1 MAGFEDIIGHE
12 QIIEH
17 LQNAIELDKV
27 SHAYIINGEKGTGK
41 ILIADAFAM
50 TLQCEKQ
57 GRVPC
62 LKCRSCKQTLSGNQP
77 DIIHV
82 SHEKPNTISVEEIR
96 SQLNNDIEVKPYSSP
111 RKIYIIDEADKL
123 TIQAQNAL
131 LKTIEEPPAYA
142 VVILLTCN
150 SDALLPT
157 ILSRC
162 VQLNIK
168 PVQDKVLKRYL
179 MERLKVPDYKADL
192 SVAFARGNV
201 GKAVA
206 LASSEN
212 FDMIKKDALDMLRYL
227 EDMEIYEVVE
237 WVKKISDYKL
247 EINDFLDIL
256 TVWFRDVLLFKATND
271 VNMLIFKDE
280 IQEIKKR
287 AAHSS
292 YSGLEEI
299 IGAIEKAKV
308 RLNAN
313 VNFDLTIEL
322 MLLAIKEN

>member
-1 MAGFEDIIGHE
+1 MAGFDDIIGHE

-41 ILIADAFAM
+41 MLIADAFAM

-57 GRVPC
+57 ERIPC
-62 LKCRSCKQTLSGNQP
+62 LKCHSCKQALSGNQP

-82 SHEKPNTISVEEIR
+82 THEKPGSISVEEIR
-96 SQLNNDIEVKPYSSP
+96 TQLNSDIMVKPYSSP
-111 RKIYIIDEADKL
+111 RKVYIIDEADKL
-123 TIQAQNAL
+123 TVQAQNAL
-131 LKTIEEPPAYA
+131 LKTIEEPPAYT
-142 VVILLTCN
+142 VIVMLTSN
-150 SDALLPT
+150 ADALLPT

-162 VQLNIK
+162 VLLNIK
-168 PVQDKVLKRYL
+168 PVADKVLKRYL

-192 SVAFARGNV
+192 SIAFARGNV

-212 FDMIKKDALDMLRYL
+212 FDLIKKDALDMLRYL
-227 EDMEIYEVVE
+227 EDMEIHEVVE
-237 WVKKISDYKL
+237 WVKKTSEYKL

-280 IQEIKKR
+280 VQEIKKK

-292 YSGLEEI
+292 YNGLEEI
-299 IGAIEKAKV
+299 INAIEKAKV

>member
-1 MAGFEDIIGHE
+1 MAGFDDIIGHE

-41 ILIADAFAM
+41 MLIADAFAM

-57 GRVPC
+57 ERIPC
-62 LKCRSCKQTLSGNQP
+62 LKCRSCKQSLSGNQP

-82 SHEKPNTISVEEIR
+82 THEKPGSISVEEIR
-96 SQLNNDIEVKPYSSP
+96 TQLNSDIMVKPYSSP

-123 TIQAQNAL
+123 TVQAQNAL

-142 VVILLTCN
+142 VIVMLTSN
-150 SDALLPT
+150 ADALLPT

-162 VQLNIK
+162 VLLNIK
-168 PVQDKVLKRYL
+168 PVADKVLKRYL

-192 SVAFARGNV
+192 SIAFARGNV

-212 FDMIKKDALDMLRYL
+212 FDLIKKDALDMLRYL
-227 EDMEIYEVVE
+227 EDMEIHEVVE

-256 TVWFRDVLLFKATND
+256 MVWFRDVLLFKATND

-280 IQEIKKR
+280 VQEIKKK

-299 IGAIEKAKV
+299 INAIEKAKV

>member
-1 MAGFEDIIGHE
+1 MAGFDDIIGHE

-17 LQNAIELDKV
+17 LQTAIELDKV

-41 ILIADAFAM
+41 MLLADAFAL

-57 GRVPC
+57 ERIPC

-82 SHEKPNTISVEEIR
+82 THEKPGSISVDEIR
-96 SQLNNDIEVKPYSSP
+96 TQLNNDIQVKPYSSP

-123 TIQAQNAL
+123 TVQAQNAL
-131 LKTIEEPPAYA
+131 LKTIEEPPEYA
-142 VVILLTCN
+142 VIVMLTSN
-150 SDALLPT
+150 ADALLPT

-162 VQLNIK
+162 VLLNIK
-168 PVQDKVLKRYL
+168 PVKDAVLKRYL

-192 SVAFARGNV
+192 SIAFARGNV

-212 FDMIKKDALDMLRYL
+212 FDVIKKDALDMLRYL
-227 EDMEIYEVVE
+227 EDMEIHEVVA
-237 WVKKISDYKL
+237 WVKKTADYKL

-280 IQEIKKR
+280 IKEIKKK
-287 AAHSS
+287 AARSS

-299 IGAIEKAKV
+299 VNAIEKAKV

-322 MLLAIKEN
+322 MLLTIKEN

>member
-1 MAGFEDIIGHE
+1 MAGFDDIIGHE

-41 ILIADAFAM
+41 MLLADAFAL

-57 GRVPC
+57 ERIPC

-82 SHEKPNTISVEEIR
+82 THEKPGSISVDEIR
-96 SQLNNDIEVKPYSSP
+96 TQLNNDIQVKPYSSP

-123 TIQAQNAL
+123 TVQAQNAL
-131 LKTIEEPPAYA
+131 LKTIEEPPEYA
-142 VVILLTCN
+142 VIVMLTSN
-150 SDALLPT
+150 ADALLPT

-162 VQLNIK
+162 VLLSIK
-168 PVQDKVLKRYL
+168 PVKDAVLKRYL

-192 SVAFARGNV
+192 SIAFARGNV

-212 FDMIKKDALDMLRYL
+212 FDVIKKDALDMLRYL
-227 EDMEIYEVVE
+227 EDMEIHEVVA
-237 WVKKISDYKL
+237 WVKKTADYKL

-280 IQEIKKR
+280 IKEIKKK
-287 AAHSS
+287 AARSS

-299 IGAIEKAKV
+299 VNAIEKAKV

-322 MLLAIKEN
+322 MLLTIKEN

>member
-1 MAGFEDIIGHE
+1 MAGFDDIIGHE

-41 ILIADAFAM
+41 MLIADAFAL

-57 GRVPC
+57 DRIPC
-62 LKCRSCKQTLSGNQP
+62 LKCHSCKQALSGNQP

-82 SHEKPNTISVEEIR
+82 THEKPGSISVEEIR
-96 SQLNNDIEVKPYSSP
+96 TQLNNDIQVKPYSSP
-111 RKIYIIDEADKL
+111 RKIYIIDEADKM
-123 TIQAQNAL
+123 TVQAQNAL
-131 LKTIEEPPAYA
+131 LKTIEEPPAYG
-142 VVILLTCN
+142 VIIMLTSN
-150 SDALLPT
+150 ADALLPT

-162 VQLNIK
+162 VLLNIK
-168 PVQDKVLKRYL
+168 PVKDSVLKRYL

-192 SVAFARGNV
+192 SIAFARGNV

-212 FDMIKKDALDMLRYL
+212 FDVIKKDALDMLRYL
-227 EDMEIYEVVE
+227 EDMEIHEVVA
-237 WVKKISDYKL
+237 WVKKIADYKL

-280 IQEIKKR
+280 VQEIKKR
-287 AAHSS
+287 AARSS

-299 IGAIEKAKV
+299 VNAIEKAKV

-322 MLLAIKEN
+322 MLLTIKEN

>member
-1 MAGFEDIIGHE
+1 MAGFDDIIGHE

-17 LQNAIELDKV
+17 LQNAIELKKV
-27 SHAYIINGEKGTGK
+27 SHAYIINGEKGAGK
-41 ILIADAFAM
+41 MLIANAFAL

-57 GRVPC
+57 ERIPC
-62 LKCRSCKQTLSGNQP
+62 LKCHSCKQAYSGNHP

-82 SHEKPNTISVEEIR
+82 SHEKPGTISVEEIR
-96 SQLNNDIEVKPYSSP
+96 TQLNNDILIKPYSSP
-111 RKIYIIDEADKL
+111 KKIYIIDEADKL
-123 TIQAQNAL
+123 TVQAQNAL
-131 LKTIEEPPAYA
+131 LKTIEEPPEYG
-142 VVILLTCN
+142 VVILITN
-150 SDALLPT
+150 NADALLPT

-162 VQLNIK
+162 VVLNIK
-168 PVQDKVLKRYL
+168 PVKDSVLKRYL

-192 SVAFARGNV
+192 SIAFARGNV

-212 FDMIKKDALDMLRYL
+212 FDMIKKDALDMLKYL
-227 EDMEIYEVVE
+227 EDMEIHEVVA
-237 WVKKISDYKL
+237 WVKKTADYKL

-256 TVWFRDVLLFKATND
+256 TVWFRDVLLFKATKD
-271 VNMLIFKDE
+271 VNMLIFRDQ
-280 IQEIKKR
+280 IQEIRKK
-287 AAHSS
+287 ADKSS

-299 IGAIEKAKV
+299 VNAIEKAKV

>member
-1 MAGFEDIIGHE
+1 MAGFDDIIGHE

-41 ILIADAFAM
+41 MLIADAFAL

-57 GRVPC
+57 DRIPC
-62 LKCRSCKQTLSGNQP
+62 LKCHSCKQALSGNQP

-82 SHEKPNTISVEEIR
+82 THEKPGSISVEEIR
-96 SQLNNDIEVKPYSSP
+96 TQLNNDIQVKPYSSP
-111 RKIYIIDEADKL
+111 KKIYIIDEADKM
-123 TIQAQNAL
+123 TVQAQNAL
-131 LKTIEEPPAYA
+131 LKTIEEPPAYG
-142 VVILLTCN
+142 VIIMLTSN
-150 SDALLPT
+150 ADALLPT

-162 VQLNIK
+162 VLLNIK
-168 PVQDKVLKRYL
+168 PVKDSVLKRYL

-192 SVAFARGNV
+192 SIAFARGNV

-212 FDMIKKDALDMLRYL
+212 FDVIKKDALDMLRYL
-227 EDMEIYEVVE
+227 EDMEIHEVVA
-237 WVKKISDYKL
+237 WVKKIADYKL

-280 IQEIKKR
+280 VQEIKKR
-287 AAHSS
+287 AARSS

-299 IGAIEKAKV
+299 VNAIEKAKV

-322 MLLAIKEN
+322 MLLTIKEN

>member
-1 MAGFEDIIGHE
+1 MAGFDDIIGHE

-41 ILIADAFAM
+41 MLLADAFAL

-57 GRVPC
+57 DRIPC
-62 LKCRSCKQTLSGNQP
+62 LKCRSCKQALSGNQP

-82 SHEKPNTISVEEIR
+82 THEKPGSISVEEIR
-96 SQLNNDIEVKPYSSP
+96 TQLNNDIQVKPYSSP
-111 RKIYIIDEADKL
+111 RKIYIIDEADKM
-123 TIQAQNAL
+123 TVQAQNAL
-131 LKTIEEPPAYA
+131 LKTIEEPPAYG
-142 VVILLTCN
+142 VIIMLTSN
-150 SDALLPT
+150 ADALLPT

-162 VQLNIK
+162 VLLNIK
-168 PVQDKVLKRYL
+168 PVKDSVLKRYL

-192 SVAFARGNV
+192 SIAFARGNV

-212 FDMIKKDALDMLRYL
+212 FDVIKKDALDMLRYL
-227 EDMEIYEVVE
+227 EDMEIHEVVA
-237 WVKKISDYKL
+237 WVKKIADYKL

-280 IQEIKKR
+280 VQEIKKR
-287 AAHSS
+287 AARSS

-299 IGAIEKAKV
+299 VNAIEKAKV

-322 MLLAIKEN
+322 MLLTIKEN